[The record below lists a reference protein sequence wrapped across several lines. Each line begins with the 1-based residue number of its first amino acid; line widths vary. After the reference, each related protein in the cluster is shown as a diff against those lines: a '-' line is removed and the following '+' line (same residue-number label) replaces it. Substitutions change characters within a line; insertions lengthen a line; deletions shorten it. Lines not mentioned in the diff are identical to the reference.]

1 MQIIKYTDNDGR
13 TTGGDIDAAVKKGD
27 PMLAVISF
35 DGSRAIVGQVDDC
48 MEHHILL
55 AKSGLPSSDIDK
67 YFRIAFDRDGA
78 NWTFACPPDYKG
90 IPDKAARVTRFYTDG
105 FTAISAFM
113 AEMGLLVG
121 LKIPKRY
128 KRHLELMER

>member
-1 MQIIKYTDNDGR
+1 MKMRIVKYTSDS
-13 TTGGDIDAAVKKGD
+13 GGQSDIDAAIKRGD

-35 DGSRAIVGQVDDC
+35 DGSDAIVGQVDEC

-55 AKSGLPSSDIDK
+55 SKSGLPSSDIDK

-78 NWTFACPPDYKG
+78 NWTFACPPDYKD
-90 IPDKAARVTRFYTDG
+90 IPDKAARITRFYTDG
-105 FTAISAFM
+105 FTVISAFM

-128 KRHLELMER
+128 KRHLEMME

>member
-1 MQIIKYTDNDGR
+1 MQIIKYTSDGDSA
-13 TTGGDIDAAVKKGD
+13 GGGIDAAVKRGD

-35 DGSRAIVGQVDDC
+35 DGSRAIVGHVDDC

-55 AKSGLPSSDIDK
+55 EKSGLSSSDIDK
-67 YFRIAFDRDGA
+67 YFRISFDRDGA
-78 NWTFACPPDYKG
+78 NWTFACPPDYMD
-90 IPDKAARVTRFYTDG
+90 ITDKAARITRFYTDG
-105 FTAISAFM
+105 FTVISAFM

-128 KRHLELMER
+128 KRHLELME

>member
-1 MQIIKYTDNDGR
+1 MQIIKYEGDDGCANR
-13 TTGGDIDAAVKKGD
+13 DIDAAVKKGD

-35 DGSRAIVGQVDDC
+35 DGGRAIVGHADDC

-55 AKSGLPSSDIDK
+55 AKSGLPSSDIDRC
-67 YFRIAFDRDGA
+67 FRIAFDRDGA

-90 IPDKAARVTRFYTDG
+90 IQDKAARITKFYTDG
-105 FTAISAFM
+105 FTVISAFM

-128 KRHLELMER
+128 KRHLELIE

>member
-1 MQIIKYTDNDGR
+1 MHIEKYTANPDG
-13 TTGGDIDAAVKKGD
+13 DDSLDAAIQRGD
-27 PMLAVISF
+27 PMLAVITF
-35 DGSRAIVGQVDDC
+35 DGSRAMIGHADDC

-55 AKSGLPSSDIDK
+55 AKCGLPSSGIDS
-67 YFRIAFDRDGA
+67 YFRISFDRDGA

-90 IPDKAARVTRFYTDG
+90 IRDKSARITRFYMDG
-105 FTAISAFM
+105 FTVISAFM

-128 KRHLELMER
+128 KRHLDLMM

>member
-1 MQIIKYTDNDGR
+1 MQIIKYIGND
-13 TTGGDIDAAVKKGD
+13 DKANYDFDAAVKRGD
-27 PMLAVISF
+27 PMLAIISF
-35 DGSRAIVGQVDDC
+35 DGSRAIIGHVDEC

-67 YFRIAFDRDGA
+67 YFRISFDRDGA
-78 NWTFACPPDYKG
+78 NWTFACPPDYRN
-90 IPDKAARVTRFYTDG
+90 ISDKSARITRFYTDG
-105 FTAISAFM
+105 FTVISAFM

-128 KRHLELMER
+128 KRHLELME

>member
-1 MQIIKYTDNDGR
+1 MRIDKYAEEIN
-13 TTGGDIDAAVKKGD
+13 INNAIKKGD
-27 PMLAVISF
+27 AMLAVISF
-35 DGSRAIVGQVDDC
+35 DRSHAIIGHIDEC

-55 AKSGLPSSDIDK
+55 KKAGLPSGDIDK
-67 YFRIAFDRDGA
+67 YFRIVFDDSGA
-78 NWTFACPPDYKG
+78 DWTFICPPDYMG
-90 IPDKAARVTRFYTDG
+90 IPDRSNRISAFYRDG

-128 KRHLELMER
+128 RRHMDAMMAED

>member
-1 MQIIKYTDNDGR
+1 MRIEKYTSGGNNGDG
-13 TTGGDIDAAVKKGD
+13 IDAAIKRGD

-35 DGSRAIVGQVDDC
+35 DGGHALIGLADDC

-67 YFRIAFDRDGA
+67 YFRISFDRDGA

-90 IPDKAARVTRFYTDG
+90 IVDKSARITRFYTDG
-105 FTAISAFM
+105 FTVISAFM

-128 KRHLELMER
+128 KRHLELME